1 MDSLTHYESSLPL
14 TWGIQA
20 LAWLASSWVSAI
32 TQMRFLTV
40 SEIPV
45 HTGTAGCLISKFRAN
60 PFAKQRQ
67 GAARLPWQI
76 KGLIPALTTW
86 LVKYMG
92 AILFSRLYLPWG
104 TILFTLS
111 PFLTCFHLSNQAPSP
126 FFSTD
131 SIQFPHTGGEMVE
144 IYWQKK
150 KIVSVILF
158 SVSNYNLLVK
168 RLLGF
173 LQWTISFLQ
182 KSPLC
187 QPAVLTRVKQGH

>member
-1 MDSLTHYESSLPL
+1 
-14 TWGIQA
+14 
-20 LAWLASSWVSAI
+20 
-32 TQMRFLTV
+32 
-40 SEIPV
+40 
-45 HTGTAGCLISKFRAN
+45 
-60 PFAKQRQ
+60 
-67 GAARLPWQI
+67 
-76 KGLIPALTTW
+76 
-86 LVKYMG
+86 
-92 AILFSRLYLPWG
+92 
-104 TILFTLS
+104 
-111 PFLTCFHLSNQAPSP
+111 
-126 FFSTD
+126 
-131 SIQFPHTGGEMVE
+131 MVE